1 MSMELS
7 VVTTLYQSSPTL
19 REFYQRASRAAAA
32 VARDFE
38 IVLVNDGSPDDSL
51 EIALDLHRTDPR
63 VVVVDLSRNFG
74 HHEAALSGLEHARG
88 ERVFLIDSD
97 LEEPPEILVDFH
109 TRLRQAGCDVV
120 YGVQDRR
127 KGGWFEQYSGD
138 MFYRVFNAFSSVE
151 LPRNAVMARLMTRR
165 YVNAL
170 LQYQERELFMAG
182 LWALAGF
189 GQEPVPVNK
198 SHKGVTSYTLRRK
211 LSLLLKAVTSFSDKP
226 LRVIFHVGA
235 LLSLLSAA
243 YIVYLVG
250 RKALFDIGVDG
261 WTSLVVSV
269 WFLGGLTILFLGVIG
284 IYLSKVFVEI
294 KQRPR
299 SITRSVYRREA

>member
-1 MSMELS
+1 MTMELS
-7 VVTTLYQSSPTL
+7 IVTTLYQSSPTL
-19 REFYQRASRAAAA
+19 REFYQRVSRAAAT

-74 HHEAALSGLEHARG
+74 HHEAALSGLEHSRG

-97 LEEPPEILVDFH
+97 LEEPPEILVDFDA
-109 TRLRQAGCDVV
+109 RLRKAGCDVV
-120 YGVQDRR
+120 YGVQDSR

-138 MFYRVFNAFSSVE
+138 IFYRLFNVFSAVE

-182 LWALAGF
+182 IWALAGF
-189 GQEPVPVNK
+189 GQEPVLVNK
-198 SHKGVTSYTLRRK
+198 SHKGITTYTLRRK

-226 LRVIFHVGA
+226 LRVIFHIGA
-235 LLSLLSAA
+235 LLSFFSAA

-294 KQRPR
+294 KRRPR
-299 SITRSVYRREA
+299 SITRNVYRREA